1 MVCNLVCRQSSGH
14 SSSNLFCSP
23 GTEEI
28 FRGFGELG
36 GVVRKELEYM
46 LELTGEHLC
55 VDVLVRT
62 NEQPRRDVANK
73 SIFPNMQFSR
83 L

>member
-1 MVCNLVCRQSSGH
+1 MVSNLVCRQFSGH

-23 GTEEI
+23 DTEEI
-28 FRGFGELG
+28 FRGLGELG

-55 VDVLVRT
+55 VDVLVRIK
-62 NEQPRRDVANK
+62 EQSRRDVASI